1 MLQYLRRYRWLT
13 LILTAYLALGV
24 AYSFA
29 VPLGES
35 PDESDHFLYTQYI
48 SRFRRLPVLDPV
60 MENNYTLEAH
70 QPPLYYLVGA
80 ALVGWIEMDEG
91 DNLVENTCFSF
102 DAADPGRKNR
112 FLHQAM
118 EQAPIQGVYL
128 AFRLLRA
135 FSLLLGAGTILLAY
149 RLARQAAPRRPEV
162 AWTTAALLGFNPQ
175 FIFITASVNNDAL
188 TTILGAAIV
197 AVSVTAVTR
206 PRTATYA
213 LLGVLLGLG
222 ALAKFA
228 LFALC
233 PVALLAAVRSAVS
246 ARVASGDLRSLRA
259 VAIVALI
266 PVAVA
271 GWWFWWAHTLYG
283 DPLVWNVT
291 LAAKGEIVA
300 RIAPLAPVDLL
311 EFAVVHFQSYW
322 GWFGWLNVK
331 PRLWFY
337 AVPAVLVLV
346 AAAGWLRLWRRRPF
360 TVNGS
365 ALMLV
370 LLAVTAVYLSLF
382 RYIQTINWSGYQ
394 GRLAFAAAAPLA
406 LLLALGLVAWGR
418 RTAAIAAGMTA
429 LLALVALFAVILP
442 AYPRPTIYQP
452 GNSADLGR
460 ACARFAGGWQL
471 EAFHTGA
478 AVKPGAALPVT
489 LHGYGLATAAVPQ
502 TVVVEIIGRER
513 QLIGRAETSLQW
525 QAASTS
531 QLQVEVPV
539 AADAKPVRAVVRV
552 GLLDGNGDWQP
563 AASASQR
570 ILDPPVAL
578 TTVKVAPVTPVA
590 AVPQHTAHANFDDQI
605 ALLGYDLNAANDS
618 LALTLYWQA
627 LAPLAH
633 DYTVF
638 VHLLDSGGRLIT
650 QDDGQPVDGHYPTT
664 IWEGGEV
671 VADDRLL
678 ALPFGVTGPFR
689 LAVGIYRLD
698 NLARMPVYDA
708 SGDPQPG
715 DQFFLPEN

>member
-1 MLQYLRRYRWLT
+1 MLLNVRHYHWLV

-48 SRFRRLPVLDPV
+48 ALFRRLPVLDPI
-60 MENNYTLEAH
+60 MANNYTLEAH
-70 QPPLYYLVGA
+70 QPPLYYLLGA
-80 ALVGWIEMDEG
+80 GLVGWLEMEKG
-91 DNLVENTCFSF
+91 DNLIENSCFSF

-112 FLHQAM
+112 FLHRAT
-118 EQAPIQGVYL
+118 EQAPTQGVYL

-135 FSLLLGAGTILLAY
+135 LSLLLGAGTVLLAY
-149 RLARQAAPRRPEV
+149 RLARQVAPGRPEV
-162 AWTTAALLGFNPQ
+162 AWTTAALLAFNPQ

-188 TTILGAAIV
+188 TTFLGAAIV
-197 AVSVTAVTR
+197 VVAVTAVTR
-206 PRTATYA
+206 PRAATYA
-213 LLGVLLGLG
+213 FLGLLLGVA

-228 LFALC
+228 LFALW
-233 PVALLAAVRSAVS
+233 PVAIVAAVWPA
-246 ARVASGDLRSLRA
+246 ARGDLRSLRA
-259 VAIVALI
+259 VAIVALTPI
-266 PVAVA
+266 AVA
-271 GWWFWWAHTLYG
+271 GWWFWWAHTHYG
-283 DPLVWNVT
+283 DPLAWNVT
-291 LAAKGEIVA
+291 LAAKGDIVA
-300 RIAPLAPVDLL
+300 RTAPLAPVDLL
-311 EFAVVHFQSYW
+311 EFAVIHFQSFW

-331 PRLWFY
+331 PTLWFY
-337 AVPAVLVLV
+337 AVPALLVLV
-346 AAAGWLRLWRRRPF
+346 AAAGWLHLWRRRPF
-360 TVNGS
+360 VADGR

-370 LLAVTAVYLSLF
+370 LLAVTAVYLSLL

-418 RTAAIAAGMTA
+418 RTATMAAGMTA

-460 ACARFAGGWQL
+460 TCARFAGGWQL

-478 AVKPGAALPVT
+478 TVKPGAALPVT

-698 NLARMPVYDA
+698 NLARLPVYDA